1 MGGWVGGGG
10 DLWSHCPLPP
20 VQALP
25 MPSTPYRGPL
35 YPMLS
40 LTHRSKLAQWAKG
53 GGLHLGG
60 AS

>member
-1 MGGWVGGGG
+1 MGGWVVVGISG
-10 DLWSHCPLPP
+10 HTAPCPLFRHFLC
-20 VQALP
+20 LP
-25 MPSTPYRGPL
+25 LPIGAPL